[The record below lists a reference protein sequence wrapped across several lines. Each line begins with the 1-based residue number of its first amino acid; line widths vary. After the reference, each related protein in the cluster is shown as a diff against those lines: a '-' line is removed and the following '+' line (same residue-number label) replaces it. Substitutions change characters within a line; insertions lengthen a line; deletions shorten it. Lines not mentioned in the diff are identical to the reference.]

1 MAKYS
6 ATPLFFQN
14 FSKKFPNCHSLTFPL
29 FIFALSKKSL
39 MVRGKSS
46 CVFRVYAGR
55 SNMSE
60 KNEIVVYQPENGEFH
75 IDVCVENETV
85 WLTQAQIA
93 KLFGTQRP
101 AITKHL
107 ANIYASQELE
117 ENSTCSVLEHVGNK
131 GKQNYSTKYYNLDV
145 ILAIGYRV
153 NSKNAT
159 LFRRWATQ
167 VLKDHLLKGY
177 SINQRLMLAEERV
190 DRQLLSHE
198 KHLQEL
204 DSRNSAVDTRL
215 TQLEKQVDFF
225 VKANLPPP
233 EGAIPAKSWWSG
245 YEFAAKLMRSA
256 TKEVVIIDP
265 FADDVA
271 LRLIAKRAPGVNA
284 IVYSARVN
292 RTMNEE
298 IKLMN
303 REKPHVNSRN
313 MQNVHDRFI
322 IIDETVYHIGASI
335 RDLDNKLTAFSVLSL
350 LTKAQLLGMIK

>member
-1 MAKYS
+1 
-6 ATPLFFQN
+6 
-14 FSKKFPNCHSLTFPL
+14 
-29 FIFALSKKSL
+29 
-39 MVRGKSS
+39 
-46 CVFRVYAGR
+46 
-55 SNMSE
+55 MSE
-60 KNEIVVYQPENGEFH
+60 KNEIVVYQPEGGEFH
-75 IDVCVENETV
+75 IDVRIENETV

-335 RDLDNKLTAFSVLSL
+335 RDLGNKLTAFSVLSL